1 MTTVRSALS
10 FRRLST
16 GALLAAICLAVPSAM
31 AQNRIF
37 DSRIMAPFVPTPE
50 LVVEKML
57 ELADLKPSDMLYDLG
72 SGDGRILFAA
82 AQSFQVSAVGIEI
95 NETLVNQTRARAE
108 ALGLSERVTVRKED
122 LLHAD
127 LSEATVVTVYLLSSS
142 NEQLRPKLEKELSPG
157 TRVVSHDFLFEG
169 WTPKSTATVEG
180 SGRTHRIY
188 LYEIGDSNK

>member
-10 FRRLST
+10 FHHLST
-16 GALLAAICLAVPSAM
+16 GALLVAICLAAPSAV

-57 ELADLKPSDMLYDLG
+57 ELADLKPSDTLYDLG

-82 AQSFQVSAVGIEI
+82 AQSYQATAVGIEI

-122 LLHAD
+122 LLQAD

-142 NEQLRPKLEKELSPG
+142 NEQLRPKLEKELRPG
-157 TRVVSHDFLFEG
+157 TRVVSHNFLFEG
-169 WTPKSTATVEG
+169 WTPKATEEIDG
-180 SGRTHRIY
+180 SGRVHRIY
-188 LYEIGDSNK
+188 LYEIGGSNK